1 MAMVVQRAQLRD
13 VADRLPDLRRFPQA
27 GDRVSWL
34 LGRGTPAGDREAF
47 FVWQERALDLL
58 LAWGVGNVVAGS
70 ALVVTRSGITR
81 AIGIQAMLWGSVETT
96 VALYSEYW
104 ARRHAVEARAG
115 MLGAEAI
122 QDEAERFEYF
132 LALNTAADIIY
143 VLGGTTVAM
152 KTNRTRLRGAAIGVA
167 IQGGALLI
175 YDLVLTVRTVLRPE
189 THFRRSSFD

>member
-1 MAMVVQRAQLRD
+1 MVVQRAQLKD
-13 VADRLPDLRRFPQA
+13 VTSRLLEFPKFPQS

-70 ALVVTRSGITR
+70 VLAVSGSGITR
-81 AIGIQAMLWGSVETT
+81 AIGIQAIFWGSVETT

-104 ARRHAVEARAG
+104 ARKHAVEARAG
-115 MLGAEAI
+115 MLGAQAI

-132 LALNTAADIIY
+132 LALNTAADIVY
-143 VLGGTTVAM
+143 VLGGVTVAI
-152 KTNRTRLRGAAIGVA
+152 KSEHPRWRGAAIGVA
-167 IQGGALLI
+167 IQGGVLLI
-175 YDLVLTVRTVLRPE
+175 YDLVLTVRTILRPE
-189 THFRRSSFD
+189 THFRRTAFD